1 MTKKNLRVGL
11 MIALII
17 SAILGLAWFDG
28 GEEPIRPITQ
38 EIPVPE
44 GR

>member
-1 MTKKNLRVGL
+1 MSKKNLRVGL
-11 MIALII
+11 IMALII
-17 SAILGLAWFDG
+17 SVIFGLTWFDG

-38 EIPVPE
+38 EIAVPE

>member
-1 MTKKNLRVGL
+1 M
-11 MIALII
+11 ALII

-28 GEEPIRPITQ
+28 GEEPIRPIAQ
-38 EIPVPE
+38 EIAVPE